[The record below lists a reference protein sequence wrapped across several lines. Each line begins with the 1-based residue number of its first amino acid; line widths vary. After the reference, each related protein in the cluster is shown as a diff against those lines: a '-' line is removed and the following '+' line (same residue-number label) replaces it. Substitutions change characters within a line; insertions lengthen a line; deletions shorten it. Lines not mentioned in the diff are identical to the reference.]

1 MSYGHRAKY
10 IILLKNDTIELMN
23 VLMLRTGQPFQIRHL
38 QNNWKNNNN
47 KTKDTTAIYR
57 TMIFIPNSQIWTKE
71 VVAL

>member
-38 QNNWKNNNN
+38 QNN
-47 KTKDTTAIYR
+47 
-57 TMIFIPNSQIWTKE
+57 
-71 VVAL
+71 